1 MQASKWEL
9 ALELARAGDQTAIA
23 ECLGWAICEKLGW
36 QGTENLLVVDAY
48 LVDGCFVLNFGSPRL
63 LPKEPL
69 VATVRRELPQFPLTG
84 ITRVRVCAWRTQA
97 QAGEKIP
104 VWSSDFRI
112 EPPYRRS
119 PQPSHKPAK
128 AEAPLPKLEAPRRP
142 RSPMVPRRVRSPR
155 RPLPGWLWLSVPLF
169 GLLGALLRL
178 SLQPVERPSPPMPL
192 DKPAVVPAPA
202 PTTTTPTPGA
212 LTLANF
218 ERVQEGMDLA
228 AVQALLGPSGQAIA
242 ETEVAGSKAQVFS
255 WKNPDGSN
263 AIVEFRDGKVTAKAQ
278 AGL

>member
-9 ALELARAGDQTAIA
+9 ALELARAGDQPAIA
-23 ECLGWAICEKLGW
+23 EYLGWAIRQELGW
-36 QGTENLLVVDAY
+36 GATENLLTVDAY
-48 LVDGCFVLNFGSPRL
+48 LVDGCWVLNFGSPRP
-63 LPKEPL
+63 LPKELL
-69 VATVRRELPQFPLTG
+69 VATVRRELPQFPLAG

-112 EPPYRRS
+112 EPQYRRS
-119 PQPSHKPAK
+119 ARPSHKSAK
-128 AEAPLPKLEAPRRP
+128 AEVLPPKLEVPRRP
-142 RSPMVPRRVRSPR
+142 QSPMVPRRVPPPR
-155 RPLPGWLWLSVPLF
+155 QPVPGWLWLIVPLF

-178 SLQPVERPSPPMPL
+178 RVQ
-192 DKPAVVPAPA
+192 PAPA
-202 PTTTTPTPGA
+202 PQPQTPVVVPVPAPTATTSTPSPGT

-228 AVQALLGPSGQAIA
+228 AVKALLGPNGQAIA